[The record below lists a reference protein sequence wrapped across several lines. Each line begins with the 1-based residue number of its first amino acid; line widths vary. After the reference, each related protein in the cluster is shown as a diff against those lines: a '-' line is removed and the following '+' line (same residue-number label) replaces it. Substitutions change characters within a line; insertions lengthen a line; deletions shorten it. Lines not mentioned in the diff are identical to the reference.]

1 MVGGLGDVV
10 GSDRAAVDAL
20 VREDRRRT
28 LPGPDAV
35 WFEMQEDGPYL
46 RVGVGEFDGIAD
58 VWLIVYGPEV
68 SVEIARGENAG
79 RTITYGNVVREIRR
93 LGTWSGAAADFAVPD
108 FADSDRVGRVA
119 LIQMAGH
126 GAILGTARF
135 GRARQ

>member
-1 MVGGLGDVV
+1 M
-10 GSDRAAVDAL
+10 
-20 VREDRRRT
+20 
-28 LPGPDAV
+28 
-35 WFEMQEDGPYL
+35 
-46 RVGVGEFDGIAD
+46 
-58 VWLIVYGPEV
+58 WLIVYGSEV

-93 LGTWSGAAADFAVPD
+93 LGTWSGAAVDFAVPD

-135 GRARQ
+135 GRAR